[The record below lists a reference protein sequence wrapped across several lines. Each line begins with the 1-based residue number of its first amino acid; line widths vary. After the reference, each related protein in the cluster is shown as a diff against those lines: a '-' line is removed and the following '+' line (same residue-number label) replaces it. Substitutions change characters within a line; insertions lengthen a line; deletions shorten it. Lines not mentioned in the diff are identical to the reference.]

1 MRMID
6 TKPDNAYGPFG
17 STSRTAGP
25 KRFREERAMH
35 DNPRANE
42 EEQELAQTERMHE
55 EEEQRS
61 GYAPPDAADESET
74 EE

>member
-1 MRMID
+1 MID
-6 TKPDNAYGPFG
+6 TKSDNAYGPFG

-25 KRFREERAMH
+25 NRFQEERAMH

-42 EEQELAQTERMHE
+42 EEQELAQTDRMDE

-61 GYAPPDAADESET
+61 GYAPTEAADDSEG

>member
-1 MRMID
+1 MID

-25 KRFREERAMH
+25 KRIREDRAMH
-35 DNPRANE
+35 DNPRATE
-42 EEQELAQTERMHE
+42 EEQELAQTERLDE
-55 EEEQRS
+55 EEEMRGGQ
-61 GYAPPDAADESET
+61 PTPEVVDED

>member
-1 MRMID
+1 MID

-25 KRFREERAMH
+25 KRIREDRAMH
-35 DNPRANE
+35 DNPRATE
-42 EEQELAQTERMHE
+42 EEQALAQTERLDE
-55 EEEQRS
+55 EEEMRGGQ
-61 GYAPPDAADESET
+61 PTPEVVDED

>member
-1 MRMID
+1 MIG
-6 TKPDNAYGPFG
+6 TKTDNGYGPFG

-25 KRFREERAMH
+25 KAISGGMSVHE
-35 DNPRANE
+35 NPRPTE
-42 EEQELAQTERMHE
+42 EEQELAQTERMDE

-61 GYAPPDAADESET
+61 GYAPAEAADED

>member
-1 MRMID
+1 MID
-6 TKPDNAYGPFG
+6 TKADNAYGPFG
-17 STSRTAGP
+17 STFRTAGP
-25 KRFREERAMH
+25 KRFEEESAMH

-42 EEQELAQTERMHE
+42 DEQELAQTGRMDE

-61 GYAPPDAADESET
+61 GYAPAEAADETGAED

>member
-1 MRMID
+1 MID
-6 TKPDNAYGPFG
+6 TKSGNGYGPFG

-25 KRFREERAMH
+25 NPEQEVPVH

-61 GYAPPDAADESET
+61 GYAPAEAADEDEP

>member
-1 MRMID
+1 MGMID
-6 TKPDNAYGPFG
+6 TKQGVGYGPFG

-25 KRFREERAMH
+25 KRFEEERPMH
-35 DNPRANE
+35 ENPRPTE
-42 EEQELAQTERMHE
+42 EEQELAQTERMDE

-61 GYAPPDAADESET
+61 GYAPAEAADD

>member
-1 MRMID
+1 MID
-6 TKPDNAYGPFG
+6 TKSGNGYGPFG

-25 KRFREERAMH
+25 NRIGRQPMH
-35 DNPRANE
+35 DNPRATE
-42 EEQELAQTERMHE
+42 EEQELAQTERMDE

-61 GYAPPDAADESET
+61 GYAPSEAADDD